1 MDLQSFFKQQSLQ
14 WHNEPAEWGVENG
27 QLKIVT
33 DAETDFWQ
41 RTNYGFRAD
50 NGHLLYAE
58 IRGDFVMEARII
70 CSHKHQYDQAGLM
83 VHVAEDC
90 WVKTSV
96 EYEPAEPNKLGA
108 VVTNHGYS
116 DWSTQDV
123 ADSLTDYRLRIR
135 RKGSDYRIDHYHE
148 ASGEWVQLRVFHLF
162 DEATVKAGVYACS
175 PKGGGFEAVFEYLKI
190 LPGRETNSLN
200 RFNYSI

>member
-1 MDLQSFFKQQSLQ
+1 MDLKLFFDQQPLH
-14 WHNEPAEWGVENG
+14 WHHEPSEWKVENNH
-27 QLKIVT
+27 LKLIT

-58 IRGDFVMEARII
+58 IKGDFVMETKVSCR
-70 CSHKHQYDQAGLM
+70 HKHQYDQAGLM
-83 VHVAEDC
+83 VHVSEDC

-96 EYEPAEPNKLGA
+96 EYEPDEPNKLGA

-123 ADSLTDYRLRIR
+123 PDTLTEYRLKITRT
-135 RKGSDYRIDHYHE
+135 GSDYKIEHYDE
-148 ASGEWVQLRVFHLF
+148 QTGEWVQLRVFHLF
-162 DEATVKAGVYACS
+162 DEPMVKAGVYACS
-175 PKGGGFEAVFEYLKI
+175 PKGGGFEVAFEYLKI
-190 LPGRETNSLN
+190 S
-200 RFNYSI
+200 